1 MTKEIRQRV
10 ALVSGGGSGIGLAIV
25 KQLLAAGFHVGFFGR
40 SREKIRTA
48 EAELRTHTTG
58 AKFLGLT
65 GDVSSKAEIAEIVG
79 ETTERFGPIDT
90 LVYSA
95 GISPKIADGMTAVPF
110 NALSVEEWNAV
121 LATNLTG
128 AMVCCQALLP
138 QMMER
143 RFGRVVFVGS
153 IAARTVPRLAGTAYA
168 ASKAGLSGLARSLIA
183 TASGTGVTI
192 NTIAPGHIVTEMTG
206 GQAGQHNPDAI
217 SRIPVGRLGLP
228 EDVASMVRYLVSENA
243 GFVNGAV
250 IDVNGGE
257 FTPL

>member
-1 MTKEIRQRV
+1 MTKKIRQRV
-10 ALVSGGGSGIGLAIV
+10 ALVSGGGSGIGLAVV
-25 KQLLAAGFHVGFFGR
+25 KQLLAAGFDVGFFGR
-40 SREKIRTA
+40 SRDKVLNA
-48 EAELRTHTTG
+48 EVELRTLTKG
-58 AKFLGLT
+58 DKFVGLT
-65 GDVSSKAEIAEIVG
+65 GDVSSKAEIAAIVG
-79 ETTERFGPIDT
+79 ETTKRFGPIDT
-90 LVYSA
+90 LVCSA
-95 GISPKIADGMTAVPF
+95 GISPKMADGMTAVPF
-110 NALSVEEWNAV
+110 DALSVEEWNAV

-138 QMMER
+138 PMMER

-168 ASKAGLSGLARSLIA
+168 ASKAGLGGLARTLIA

-192 NTIAPGHIVTEMTG
+192 NTVAPGHIVTEMTG
-206 GQAGQHNPDAI
+206 GDAGLHNEAAM

-228 EDVASMVRYLVSENA
+228 GDVASLVRYLVSEDA
-243 GFVNGAV
+243 GFINGAV

>member
-1 MTKEIRQRV
+1 MTKESRQRV

-25 KQLLAAGFHVGFFGR
+25 KQLLAVGFHVGFFGR
-40 SREKIRTA
+40 SHEKIRTA
-48 EAELRTHTTG
+48 EAELRTQTTG
-58 AKFLGLT
+58 DPFLGLT
-65 GDVSSKAEIAEIVG
+65 GDVSSKAEIAAIVG
-79 ETTERFGPIDT
+79 ETTERFGLIDT
-90 LVYSA
+90 LVCSA
-95 GISPKIADGMTAVPF
+95 GISPKMADGMTAVPF
-110 NALSVEEWNAV
+110 DALSVEEWNAV

-128 AMVCCQALLP
+128 AMVCCQTLLP

-192 NTIAPGHIVTEMTG
+192 NTVAPGHIVTQMTG

-217 SRIPVGRLGLP
+217 NRIPVGRLGLP
-228 EDVASMVRYLVSENA
+228 EDVASMVRYLVSEDA

-257 FTPL
+257 FSPL